1 MKLSKNYET
10 FKTETIHQSTKR
22 LPTPN
27 PEVKIPEVE
36 LKVPEITMNAFSDT
50 NMEESP
56 QFDKLLQR
64 QENQLIGTVH
74 LLILLNN

>member
-1 MKLSKNYET
+1 MKLSKNYDT
-10 FKTETIHQSTKR
+10 FKTEKVTIDQSTKR

-36 LKVPEITMNAFSDT
+36 LKVPEITMNAFSNT

-56 QFDKLLQR
+56 HFDKL
-64 QENQLIGTVH
+64 QENQLLGTVH
-74 LLILLNN
+74 LLILLKN